1 MATKGET
8 TKQKIIEDAARL
20 FQRKGFGATSVSS
33 LLSAAGITK
42 GSLYFHYP
50 GKEALGIAV
59 LKKEADTFMRFLDD
73 TLTGTTPA
81 DSLDN
86 FFKEALH
93 KHQKTD
99 FVGGCL
105 FGNTALEASDT
116 SPVYAQIVTEV
127 FNGWTEKLQRIITE
141 AQASE
146 LIRQD
151 VPAELLAQLVVATF
165 EGAIMQSRLHK
176 SAEPMRR
183 ALDTLRTLLEMKL
196 QNKLNA

>member
-1 MATKGET
+1 
-8 TKQKIIEDAARL
+8 
-20 FQRKGFGATSVSS
+20 
-33 LLSAAGITK
+33 
-42 GSLYFHYP
+42 
-50 GKEALGIAV
+50 
-59 LKKEADTFMRFLDD
+59 MRFLDD
-73 TLTGTTPA
+73 TLTGATPA

-86 FFKEALH
+86 FFKAALH
-93 KHQKTD
+93 KHQKTG

-116 SPVYAQIVTEV
+116 SPVYAQIVAKV
-127 FNGWTEKLQRIITE
+127 FNDWTEKLRRIITQ

-151 VPAELLAQLVVATF
+151 VPAEQLAQLVVATF

-183 ALDTLRTLLEMKL
+183 ALETLRTLLEMKL
-196 QNKLNA
+196 